1 MNVHPNGPVPIDV
14 LRNGVAERF
23 DQLIDEAYF
32 PPQWP
37 RLWQEVGLF
46 LMDQLQPV
54 NHHLIQELKQLHD
67 RARDGERGY
76 GRADPVFLDQLVTAL
91 TQLEADLRL
100 SPFTL
105 DHAHLGAQIE
115 DLLDRVTARVE
126 HGHIWLDAI
135 AIGLANFLGY
145 IAGTCLQTWI
155 ERSFCEGG
163 GELSYGKRVS
173 AELANR
179 TAQHAVRFLLRDIA
193 IPAVKQLCGWK
204 TLQVSQNNNLWFFLA
219 VLVVVSACDQS
230 GVWLLK
236 QLPPVKTTGHLQW
249 PDAFD
254 NSVQTSIFSATDVMA
269 WVLIGYFAQLRF
281 KGWYQKERAPFKDLH
296 FKALIHT
303 VQAITEGLCLSAWK
317 NAQEGLNPNNLCL
330 PGTASARVH
339 RYHGD
344 MSRLKDLDHRDY
356 VNVMRLNSTHVIYPA
371 FSDNTDH
378 PLLDRALL
386 ERPPE
391 YHQFVALFDSLE
403 LGVHGG
409 ITALRGGFNRNPTR
423 PQPPRAQQPQPQIV
437 DFANARVNPEPR
449 GGGDENPDHVQGVD
463 PEDDA
468 NIDEEVLPGDDPLAF
483 PLTEIERK
491 LRQYVLPHHPP
502 RHRGHSGHPRPLGQ
516 A

>member
-1 MNVHPNGPVPIDV
+1 MNVHANGPVPIDV
-14 LRNGVAERF
+14 LRHGVAGRF
-23 DQLIDEAYF
+23 DRLIDDAHF

-46 LMDQLQPV
+46 LMDQLRPM
-54 NHHLIQELKQLHD
+54 NHDLIQELKQLYD

-76 GRADPVFLDQLVTAL
+76 GRADPVFLDQLVNAL
-91 TQLEADLRL
+91 TQLEADLRR
-100 SPFTL
+100 SAFTL
-105 DHAHLGAQIE
+105 DHAHLEAQIE

-126 HGHIWLDAI
+126 HGPIWLDAI

-145 IAGTCLQTWI
+145 VAGTALQTWI

-179 TAQHAVRFLLRDIA
+179 TAQHAVRLLLRDIA
-193 IPAVKQLCGWK
+193 IPAVKQFFGWK
-204 TLQVSQNNNLWFFLA
+204 TLQVSQNNKLWFFLA
-219 VLVVVSACDQS
+219 VLVLVSACDQL
-230 GVWLLK
+230 GVVLLK
-236 QLPPVKTTGHLQW
+236 LLPPVKTTGHLQW

-254 NSVQTSIFSATDVMA
+254 NSVQTSIFSATDAVA
-269 WVLIGYFAQLRF
+269 WVLIGYFAQLGL
-281 KGWYQKERAPFKDLH
+281 KAWYQKERAPFKDLH
-296 FKALIHT
+296 LKALIHS
-303 VQAITEGLCLSAWK
+303 VQAIAEALCLSAWK
-317 NAQEGLNPNNLCL
+317 TAQEGLNPNNLCL

-356 VNVMRLNSTHVIYPA
+356 VNVMRLNSTHVIYPH
-371 FSDNTDH
+371 FSENVDH

-391 YHQFVALFDSLE
+391 YHQFVALFDALE

-423 PQPPRAQQPQPQIV
+423 PQPPRAQQPQPQVVQLAI
-437 DFANARVNPEPR
+437 ARVNPERR

-468 NIDEEVLPGDDPLAF
+468 NTDEDVLPLDDLLAF
-483 PLTEIERK
+483 PLTEIELK
-491 LRQYVLPHHPP
+491 LA
-502 RHRGHSGHPRPLGQ
+502 RGFTPKFIYRGNGGAGSQSQG
-516 A
+516 